1 MNLLQIDSSALGTA
15 SASRELT
22 AAIVRQIRGDSPHVQ
37 LNYRDLDAQ
46 PLPHFTGATL
56 AQSDP
61 AEADLA
67 KAVLDEFLAADTVVI
82 GAPMYNFSL
91 PSTLK
96 AWIDRIAVAGVTFRY
111 TANGP
116 EGLAGGKRVIIASTR
131 GGHYGDASPADF
143 QEAYLRQVFAFIGIR
158 DIEVVRAEG
167 LSISPDQRSQSL
179 QAAHAQIGA
188 AASSRAA

>member
-37 LNYRDLDAQ
+37 LSYRDLDAQ
-46 PLPHFTGATL
+46 PLPHFTGASL
-56 AQSDP
+56 AKSDP
-61 AEADLA
+61 AEAALA
-67 KAVLDEFLAADTVVI
+67 KTVLDEFLAADTVVI

-143 QEAYLRQVFAFIGIR
+143 QEAYLRQVFAFIGIH
-158 DIEVVRAEG
+158 EVEIVRAEG

-179 QAAHAQIGA
+179 QAAHAQIDA
-188 AASSRAA
+188 ATPAQAA

>member
-1 MNLLQIDSSALGTA
+1 MKILHIDSSALGTA

-22 AAIVRQIRGDSPHVQ
+22 AAVVRQLRADSPHVEVS
-37 LNYRDLDAQ
+37 YRDLDAQ

-56 AQSDP
+56 AKSDP
-61 AEADLA
+61 AEAALA
-67 KAVLDEFLAADTVVI
+67 KTVLEEFLAADVVVI

-116 EGLAGGKRVIIASTR
+116 EGLAGGKRVVVASTR
-131 GGHYGDASPADF
+131 GGVYGDASPADF
-143 QEAYLRQVFAFIGIR
+143 QEAYLRQVFAFLGIPS
-158 DIEVVRAEG
+158 IEILRAEG
-167 LSISPDQRSQSL
+167 LSVSPENRRQGL
-179 QAAHAQIGA
+179 AAAHAAIQSAPAVA
-188 AASSRAA
+188 A